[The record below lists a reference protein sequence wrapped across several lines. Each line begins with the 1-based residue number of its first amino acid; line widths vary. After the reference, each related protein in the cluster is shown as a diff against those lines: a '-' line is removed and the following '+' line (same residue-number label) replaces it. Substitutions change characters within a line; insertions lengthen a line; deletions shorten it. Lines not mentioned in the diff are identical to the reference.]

1 MKKIYTL
8 SFILVPAIALVF
20 AFTNGPA
27 AGYTG
32 SPLDGLDCTD
42 CHAPGPATT
51 VVGWITTNIPPIG
64 YTPGDTYTIILSTP
78 DANTSKMGFQITAE
92 TVAAKAGAW
101 IITNATRTQLKG
113 SSAVTHT
120 AAGTDPI
127 GIPNS
132 WTMDWVAPVAGT
144 GTLSFFAAVNAS
156 NSSGTNT
163 GDQIYVTLLS
173 VNESN
178 VGIAENFDRAVGVIY
193 PNPATENINL
203 NLPLH
208 SQVKVFDNIGREL
221 MSLKA
226 NAATLKLDVSGL
238 DNGIYYVNIN
248 LDDQYASRTFIK
260 K

>member
-8 SFILVPAIALVF
+8 LFILIPAIALVF

-32 SPLDGLDCTD
+32 SPLDGVDCTD

-51 VVGWITTNIPPIG
+51 VVGWITINIPPIG

-92 TVAAKAGAW
+92 TPAAKAGAW
-101 IITNATRTQLKG
+101 IITNAERTQLKG
-113 SSAVTHT
+113 AFAVTHT

-132 WTMDWVAPVAGT
+132 WTMDWVAPAAGT
-144 GTLSFFAAVNAS
+144 GTLNFFAAVNAS
-156 NSSGTNT
+156 NSSGTNA
-163 GDQIYVTLLS
+163 GDLIYVTSLS

-178 VGIAENFDRAVGVIY
+178 VGIAENFNRAVGVIY

-203 NLPLH
+203 NLPLN
-208 SQVKVFDNIGREL
+208 SKVKVFDNIGREV
-221 MSLKA
+221 MSLNA
-226 NAATLKLDVSGL
+226 NAETLKLDVSGL
-238 DNGIYYVNIN
+238 EKGIYIVNIS
-248 LDDQYASRTFIK
+248 LDGQTANRSFVKR
-260 K
+260 

>member
-20 AFTNGPA
+20 AFTGGPN
-27 AGYTG
+27 AGYAG
-32 SPLDGLDCTD
+32 SPLDGKDCID
-42 CHAPGPATT
+42 CHTPGPATT
-51 VVGWITTNIPPIG
+51 VTGWITTDIPPIG

-92 TVAAKAGAW
+92 TVAAKAGSW
-101 IITNATRTQLKG
+101 IITNAERTQLKG
-113 SSAVTHT
+113 ASAVTHT

-132 WTMDWVAPVAGT
+132 WTMDWVAPAAGT
-144 GTLSFFAAVNAS
+144 GTLMFYAAVNGS
-156 NSSGTNT
+156 NSNGSNQ
-163 GDQIYVTLLS
+163 GDLIYITQLA

-178 VGIAENFDRAVGVIY
+178 VGIAEDFDRVVGVIY

-208 SQVKVFDNIGREL
+208 SEVRIFDNIGHEV
-221 MSLKA
+221 MS
-226 NAATLKLDVSGL
+226 ATAHTKKLTLNIYSL
-238 DNGIYYVNIN
+238 EQGIYYVNIS
-248 LDDQYASRTFIK
+248 LDGQYAIRSFVKR
-260 K
+260 